1 MTLQDSAEVL
11 KKLPIAQDWGFMSE
25 KMTQVVLVKHVL
37 PNATRGYRMIADVID
52 TATNVVDEDVQV
64 TSKNFYNVERLEKS
78 LSKELSA
85 TLAKGKNIH
94 MQFQIKKGM
103 NKKKKPSR
111 IVSCKVFLKI
121 ELYSLGIITPF
132 TALSAG

>member
-37 PNATRGYRMIADVID
+37 PNATRGYRIIADVI
-52 TATNVVDEDVQV
+52 DEDVQV
-64 TSKNFYNVERLEKS
+64 TSKNFYNVERLEKP
-78 LSKELSA
+78 LSKELSM
-85 TLAKGKNIH
+85 TLVKGKGIH

-103 NKKKKPSR
+103 NKKKKPSH
-111 IVSCKVFLKI
+111 IVSCKVFLNI
-121 ELYSLGIITPF
+121 ELFFICII
-132 TALSAG
+132 